1 MLSLIWHASK
11 RAALELKDLPLRAA
25 VALGA
30 SGFGEPARPIQL
42 FKAYGIVLPIGLL
55 VWWAMPQ
62 FALVATPSIDAFVIY
77 KAPDQIRTGDLVS
90 FILSNPIAGP
100 KPVSVTKYA
109 LCLPGERIAMVE
121 KPSAM
126 GETYDG
132 WYFCNARLL
141 GISKPRTRDGR
152 PLTHWHPATKI
163 IPAGT
168 IFVGSSSPNG
178 FDSRYYGPVEISKL
192 TRMEKLL

>member
-1 MLSLIWHASK
+1 VGD
-11 RAALELKDLPLRAA
+11 AA
-25 VALGA
+25 
-30 SGFGEPARPIQL
+30 I
-42 FKAYGIVLPIGLL
+42 
-55 VWWAMPQ
+55 
-62 FALVATPSIDAFVIY
+62 ALVATPSIDAFVIY

-90 FILSNPIAGP
+90 FTLSDPIAGP

-109 LCLPGERIAMVE
+109 LCLPGERIDMIE

-152 PLTHWHPATKI
+152 PSPI
-163 IPAGT
+163 GIPRRRSSRRAR
-168 IFVGSSSPNG
+168 SSSAPHPRW
-178 FDSRYYGPVEISKL
+178 F
-192 TRMEKLL
+192 